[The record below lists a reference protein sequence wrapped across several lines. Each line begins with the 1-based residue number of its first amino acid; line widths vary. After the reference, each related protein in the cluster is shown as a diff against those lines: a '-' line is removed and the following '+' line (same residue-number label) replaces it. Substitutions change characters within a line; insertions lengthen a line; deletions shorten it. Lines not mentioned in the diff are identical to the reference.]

1 MSAARR
7 SGRRLLDERATP
19 HFSDIMPPSM
29 RLFALRGANTVENNT
44 SADILWSTE
53 ALMKEIL
60 QRNELTPDDVVSC
73 IFTVTA
79 DLDADFPAV
88 AARRL
93 GFDQVPLMCAREIP
107 VPGSLP
113 KVVRVLMHYYADE
126 GHRAKHVYLGE
137 AQRLRRDLESAQ

>member
-1 MSAARR
+1 
-7 SGRRLLDERATP
+7 
-19 HFSDIMPPSM
+19 M
-29 RLFALRGANTVENNT
+29 RLFALRGANTVETNT
-44 SADILWSTE
+44 SADILAAT
-53 ALMKEIL
+53 ATLMEEIL
-60 QRNELTPDDVVSC
+60 QRNDLKTDDVASC

-113 KVVRVLMHYYADE
+113 KVVRVLMHYHAAED
-126 GHRAKHVYLGE
+126 HKAKHVYLGD
-137 AQRLRRDLESAQ
+137 AQKLRVDLDSAQ